1 MVYRFTVTRCQCR
14 DRHCNCVLLLR
25 IKDNLIEFTYI
36 FAGRRDIYESLNP
49 DTFLGMLEF
58 YCLINKIQG
67 PNSAHGR
74 FFM

>member
-1 MVYRFTVTRCQCR
+1 MVYRFTVTHCQGR
-14 DRHCNCVLLLR
+14 DRHCNCILLLR
-25 IKDNLIEFTYI
+25 IKDNLTEFTYI
-36 FAGRRDIYESLNP
+36 FAGRGDIYGRLTP
-49 DTFLGMLEF
+49 DTFLGMVEF